1 MTNEKQIVFLIA
13 IYVLLNFGVNF
24 YLNLWLFIVAKLHN
38 WMNKWIMFFKGVGN

>member
-24 YLNLWLFIVAKLHN
+24 YLWLSIVPKLHN
-38 WMNKWIMFFKGVGN
+38 WMNKWFF